1 MESDSTRTSSS
12 SLSENTWNFKSST
25 PSSALRRNQ
34 RAEVL
39 PLPLSPTVRR
49 GGRGKQYRATLE
61 RESDVKGRGAVG
73 DRNESENKDYASPP
87 FSTVILPVQWIRY
100 SFAARHREQG
110 GKDERRGGG
119 GVTAERQKNGRKEGE
134 GKEGRIDGS
143 CGTNIGRIGLQN
155 CSDIENG
162 YGGGGVR
169 HRAF

>member
-1 MESDSTRTSSS
+1 MKTREISN
-12 SLSENTWNFKSST
+12 L
-25 PSSALRRNQ
+25 PHH
-34 RAEVL
+34 
-39 PLPLSPTVRR
+39 PLPLEEIKGQKFERSPSPSFSNSET
-49 GGRGKQYRATLE
+49 RGKGEAISRHVGTRERRKGEGGSRRSQRIGKQGLRFATLFH
-61 RESDVKGRGAVG
+61 G
-73 DRNESENKDYASPP
+73 N
-87 FSTVILPVQWIRY
+87 STCPMNSLLFCC
-100 SFAARHREQG
+100 STREQG